1 MIKKRFP
8 DLPMVVRLHTP
19 NYVVESLKKTYVPL
33 HRKLR
38 FVIGS
43 LKRKSFDLGYWR
55 KYNRNEDPDYKFTL
69 LADAISAPSVYL
81 KNWVVNN
88 WKIDPV
94 KIKVYSNIFEP
105 PSSFSQLPIYDDFR
119 YKTIVFYG
127 RLDVL
132 KGLRN
137 ATIAVKYILG
147 KYPDWHFRVIGND
160 CSGPDP
166 LSISMRNWMKI
177 KLKKYESQIS
187 FFDRIEYLRLSEFIN
202 ESEILIFPS
211 LFESFSYV
219 CIEGMAAGK
228 AIVGSKLGGMNDL
241 IQNNETGILV
251 NPYNIKEIIN
261 SLEKLISN
269 QAYTFNIR
277 KAARDKVLKSEH
289 NERIINE
296 TLIYYKNV
304 IQYKRF

>member
-1 MIKKRFP
+1 M
-8 DLPMVVRLHTP
+8 
-19 NYVVESLKKTYVPL
+19 
-33 HRKLR
+33 
-38 FVIGS
+38 GS

-81 KNWVVNN
+81 KNWVVKN

-105 PSSFSQLPIYDDFR
+105 PSSFSQLPIYADSR

-137 ATIAVKYILG
+137 VTIAMRYILG
-147 KYPDWHFRVIGND
+147 KYPDWHFRIIGND

-166 LSISMRNWMKI
+166 LGISMRNWMKI

-187 FFDRIEYLRLSEFIN
+187 FLDRIEYLKLSEFIN

-228 AIVGSKLGGMNDL
+228 AIIGSKLGGMNDL

-251 NPYNIKEIIN
+251 NPFNIKEIIS

-277 KAARDKVLKSEH
+277 KAARDKVLKSEN

-296 TLIYYKNV
+296 TLTYYKNI
-304 IQYKRF
+304 IQYKSI